1 MRIRYAD
8 GRVRDGLMLTLT
20 GSVARVAIKDEVD
33 VAEFRLVQE
42 QWISDDFE
50 TVAFVYPLAMLRPM
64 EGPAAKP
71 ALRLPD
77 DSAVPAAQYVN

>member
-1 MRIRYAD
+1 
-8 GRVRDGLMLTLT
+8 
-20 GSVARVAIKDEVD
+20 VARVAIKDEVD
-33 VAEFRLVQE
+33 VAEFRLVQ